1 MRAVPNR
8 IEHVLSLRAP
18 SQVFRAVVPSV
29 AVEMPNDEAATSGP
43 AVEGESHKHVDE
55 RTATSRELDAEV
67 TVMVQR
73 AGQPA
78 TLGIQ
83 DGASA
88 RGHVASESRD
98 GPALTHDFLGCLG
111 GALHFSQQQRPPPY
125 RSIHA
130 RASARSCSCVP
141 ARPRSS
147 ATRRQAAARYTRRP
161 SERGARRARAASRRA
176 ARGSTAAGRPS
187 TIYCS
192 VDAPVPSRSSRHA

>member
-98 GPALTHDFLGCLG
+98 GPALTHDFLG
-111 GALHFSQQQRPPPY
+111 SRPTPAPSTP
-125 RSIHA
+125 RRDTTRTEGTRTTG
-130 RASARSCSCVP
+130 RAPSRTAWGRDLPRTRCTCRTS
-141 ARPRSS
+141 RRSS
-147 ATRRQAAARYTRRP
+147 GVYRP
-161 SERGARRARAASRRA
+161 NAPAVPLVSPRRGAS
-176 ARGSTAAGRPS
+176 
-187 TIYCS
+187 
-192 VDAPVPSRSSRHA
+192 